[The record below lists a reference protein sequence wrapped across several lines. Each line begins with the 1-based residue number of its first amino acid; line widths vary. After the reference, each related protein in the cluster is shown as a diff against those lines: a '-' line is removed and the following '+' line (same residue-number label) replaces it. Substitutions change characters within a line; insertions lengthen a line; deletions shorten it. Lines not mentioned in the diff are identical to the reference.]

1 MLQAVPSLSGI
12 FPRITKQAGYVFFF
26 TLKHLI
32 ILLSPSILSGY
43 AKAPLLPVTPVWVV
57 PEPLVA
63 TLEWEELAEARAAEN
78 KGWNLGI

>member
-1 MLQAVPSLSGI
+1 M
-12 FPRITKQAGYVFFF
+12 FFF
-26 TLKHLI
+26 TLKDLI

-57 PEPLVA
+57 PETLVA
-63 TLEWEELAEARAAEN
+63 KLEWKELAEDRATEN